1 MNKDKTLTAKG
12 RRPGQAILLRAV
24 SALTAVF
31 LLSPVAL
38 VAQAA
43 AGAGQEVN
51 TRESLKLAI
60 TDQEIQ
66 LLRQDIRSQRRQ
78 IVSANLPLSTEESA
92 KFWPVYDQ
100 YIGETI
106 KINDVRYA
114 LIKDYGANYS
124 TMTDAKA
131 ADYIRKWTNLDKS
144 MIDLRLKYIPLVEK
158 VLSTKKSAMFFQIER
173 RVQLM
178 IDFQISSQI
187 PLINPQ

>member
-1 MNKDKTLTAKG
+1 MNNEKNLTAKG
-12 RRPGQAILLRAV
+12 KRPGQAILLTAA
-24 SALTAVF
+24 SALTAAF
-31 LLSPVAL
+31 LFSPAAL

-43 AGAGQEVN
+43 AGAGQEIN
-51 TRESLKLAI
+51 PRESLKQSV

-66 LLRQDIRSQRRQ
+66 LMRQDIRAQRRQ
-78 IVSANLPLSTEESA
+78 IVAANLPLSTEEST

-106 KINDVRYA
+106 KINDGRYA
-114 LIKDYGANYS
+114 LIKDYAANYG

-131 ADYIRKWTNLDKS
+131 AEFIRRWIGQDKS

-158 VLSTKKSAMFFQIER
+158 ALSSKKSAMFFQIDR

-178 IDFQISSQI
+178 IDLQLTSQI
-187 PLINPQ
+187 PIINP